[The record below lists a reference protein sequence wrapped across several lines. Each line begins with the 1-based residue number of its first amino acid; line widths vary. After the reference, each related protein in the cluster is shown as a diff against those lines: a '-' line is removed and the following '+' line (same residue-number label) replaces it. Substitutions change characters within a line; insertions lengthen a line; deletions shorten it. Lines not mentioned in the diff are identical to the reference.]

1 MLLFNLLFK
10 GNKTKTKNQDYMY
23 FIKKSFL
30 ISTVIILGGFV
41 LHHGWANYDQ
51 DKELDYEGIIINNDI
66 GNPHSY
72 IDFQVIGDEEVEIK
86 EWEVVLA
93 PLTRMRNRGLTD
105 DSMLAVGDTVRV
117 VGYPHRSIE
126 NEMRA
131 ERIVIG
137 EVAIELR

>member
-1 MLLFNLLFK
+1 MLSKL
-10 GNKTKTKNQDYMY
+10 KTHLVVVAMAGM
-23 FIKKSFL
+23 FG
-30 ISTVIILGGFV
+30 VGAM

-51 DKELDYEGIIINNDI
+51 DTVLDYKGIILSNDI
-66 GNPHSY
+66 GNPHTF
-72 IDFQVIGDEEVEIK
+72 IDLKVINPEDVEIV

-117 VGYPHRSIE
+117 VGYPHRSID

-131 ERIVIG
+131 ERIFIG
-137 EVAIELR
+137 DLGIELR

>member
-1 MLLFNLLFK
+1 MMSNL
-10 GNKTKTKNQDYMY
+10 
-23 FIKKSFL
+23 KK
-30 ISTVIILGGFV
+30 ILSVSAAIVLCGFM

-51 DKELDYEGIIINNDI
+51 DTVLDYEGIILSNDI
-66 GNPHSY
+66 GNPHTY
-72 IDFQVIGDEEVEIK
+72 IDFQVIGDEEVEIS

-93 PLTRMRNRGLTD
+93 PVTRMRNRGMTD

-131 ERIVIG
+131 ERIIIG
-137 EVAIELR
+137 DVTIELR

>member
-1 MLLFNLLFK
+1 
-10 GNKTKTKNQDYMY
+10 MY
-23 FIKKSFL
+23 SIKKTFF
-30 ISTVIILGGFV
+30 ICTAFVLGGFV

-51 DKELDYEGIIINNDI
+51 DTELDYEGIILSNDI
-66 GNPHSY
+66 GNPHTF
-72 IDFQVIGDEEVEIK
+72 IDFQVIGDEEVEVN

-93 PLTRMRNRGLTD
+93 PVTRMRNRGMTD

-131 ERIVIG
+131 ERIIIG
-137 EVAIELR
+137 DVTIELR

>member
-1 MLLFNLLFK
+1 
-10 GNKTKTKNQDYMY
+10 MY

-30 ISTVIILGGFV
+30 IGTAIILSGFV

-93 PLTRMRNRGLTD
+93 PLTRMRSRGLTD
-105 DSMLAVGDTVRV
+105 DSMLAVGDTVNV

-131 ERIVIG
+131 ERIIIG
-137 EVAIELR
+137 DVTIELR